1 MWYTKATVQK
11 KNVVIFL
18 AKILLVEDVKINS
31 EMLQRRLVRKGY
43 DVVPAF
49 DGREAI
55 DKTIEEKPDLVLMDL
70 GLPEIDGYDATK
82 AIRERP
88 EFADLPIIA
97 LTAYAQE
104 SDREKAIDAG
114 CTDFETKPI
123 VIKTLLEKIEKHLP

>member
-1 MWYTKATVQK
+1 MDG
-11 KNVVIFL
+11 FL
-18 AKILLVEDVKINS
+18 TKILLVEDVKINS

-43 DVVPAF
+43 EVVPAF

-82 AIRERP
+82 AIREKP
-88 EFADLPIIA
+88 EFANLPIIA

-104 SDREKAIDAG
+104 SDRARAIDVG

-123 VIKTLLEKIEKHLP
+123 VIKTLLAKIEKYLP